1 MDKKRLQQEDDD
13 AELQRLLEEKHPEL
27 FRVSESNVEPAK
39 QTHNPTIA
47 DDTSQSREI
56 TINTSKIGGKEGVA
70 ELVVVFGKPDLKMSQ
85 RSLKPQRMI
94 IWLKMSIFLT
104 RKIQNWLNKIMHLIT
119 STPLSIQPL
128 CLCSHVGTV
137 PPSVPLLFRNDG
149 STLC

>member
-70 ELVVVFGKPDLKMSQ
+70 ELVRAFEQGGLPAVAEK
-85 RSLKPQRMI
+85 
-94 IWLKMSIFLT
+94 
-104 RKIQNWLNKIMHLIT
+104 
-119 STPLSIQPL
+119 
-128 CLCSHVGTV
+128 
-137 PPSVPLLFRNDG
+137 FRNASHDHTAQTIDI
-149 STLC
+149 SNPKDPKLIE